1 MSEGASAYRSFKW
14 GFIPVAGLISFP
26 VLSMVIMFVTAGNI
40 EGVWAPLQPVLTVSW
55 LLGILVWALSPF
67 AAMIA
72 FFALGTRAA
81 GGILAGFGAGTLA
94 AVLAALLVAGAEEV
108 MKRL

>member
-14 GFIPVAGLISFP
+14 GFIPVAGLISVP
-26 VLSMVIMFVTAGNI
+26 VLSMVIMSVTAGNI
-40 EGVWAPLQPVLTVSW
+40 ENVWTPLQPVLTVTW
-55 LLGILVWALSPF
+55 LIGIIVWALSPF

-72 FFALGTRAA
+72 FFALGIRAA

-94 AVLAALLVAGAEEV
+94 AVLAALLVTGAEEV